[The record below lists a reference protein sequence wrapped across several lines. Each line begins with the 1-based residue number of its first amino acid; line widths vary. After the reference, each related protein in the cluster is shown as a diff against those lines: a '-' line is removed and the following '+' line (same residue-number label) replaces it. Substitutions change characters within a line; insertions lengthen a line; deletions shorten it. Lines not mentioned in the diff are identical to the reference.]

1 MEICWVHENKNILDK
16 EFDINKLCR
25 KIKKDKAARKTV
37 VVLLAVGLTIVSYK
51 SQDQAVAVSGSMA
64 TGLAKV
70 DNVGY
75 MLLKLAQKF
84 GKWAFLV
91 MGLVNVIRDGME
103 GASKD
108 SIIKTIIRYLIM
120 FASLFALPWMFDLI
134 ESF

>member
-64 TGLAKV
+64 TGLA
-70 DNVGY
+70 NN
-75 MLLKLAQKF
+75 F
-84 GKWAFLV
+84 SNIAFFK
-91 MGLVNVIRDGME
+91 NFFVI
-103 GASKD
+103 
-108 SIIKTIIRYLIM
+108 
-120 FASLFALPWMFDLI
+120 
-134 ESF
+134 